1 MLVLARCIDESIE
14 ITGTDGARVVVTVV
28 EIRGQKVRLG
38 ISAPIEVE
46 VNRSEIQKLID
57 ERRRKAANDS
67 TGRDAGGGGGRGRE
81 R

>member
-14 ITGTDGARVVVTVV
+14 ITGTDGARVVVTVL

-46 VNRSEIQKLID
+46 VNRSEIQKLVD
-57 ERRRKAANDS
+57 ERRRKADDESRRRN
-67 TGRDAGGGGGRGRE
+67 AGGGEGRGRDG
-81 R
+81 